1 MSKTFFQDFMKP
13 HENEVLVVPIR
24 GIHCIYEIPRLAK
37 MMDDS
42 GVIKSEEIKQ
52 MYLDVKELGGNYK
65 HLFHLLVT
73 TYLNMDRE

>member
-13 HENEVLVVPIR
+13 HKKEVLITPIR

-42 GVIKSEEIKQ
+42 GLIKSEEIKQ
-52 MYLDVKELGGNYK
+52 MYLDVKEVGGNYK
-65 HLFHLLVT
+65 YLFQLLVI
-73 TYLNMDRE
+73 TYLNMDRK